1 MTRCSVSLVIKRNA
15 DQKHKGYLLIPVWK
29 ASTKNVRN
37 DKYSWGWGEKRSA
50 YALLV
55 GMYTGATPTE
65 TYCGGYSRNLKE
77 NIYVIHYPTSGYIL
91 KGNEVIVSKRDLYS
105 HVHCSIIHSSHVI
118 ETTIFQQVNGLKQCD
133 VTYIG
138 KYYLSIR
145 KRKKSFHLW
154 QHGWNWRALP

>member
-29 ASTKNVRN
+29 VSTKKCKKWQMLLRM
-37 DKYSWGWGEKRSA
+37 WRKRCA

-55 GMYTGATPTE
+55 GMYNGATPMN

-77 NIYVIHYPTSGYIL
+77 NVYVMHYLTSGYIV
-91 KGNEVIVSKRDLYS
+91 KGNEFIVSKRDLYS
-105 HVHCSIIHSSHVI
+105 HVHCSIIHSSLVT
-118 ETTIFQQVNGLKQCD
+118 ETTIFQQVNALKLFD

-138 KYYLSIR
+138 KYYLAIR
-145 KRKKSFHLW
+145 IRKKSFHLW
-154 QHGWNWRALP
+154 QHGWNWRALH